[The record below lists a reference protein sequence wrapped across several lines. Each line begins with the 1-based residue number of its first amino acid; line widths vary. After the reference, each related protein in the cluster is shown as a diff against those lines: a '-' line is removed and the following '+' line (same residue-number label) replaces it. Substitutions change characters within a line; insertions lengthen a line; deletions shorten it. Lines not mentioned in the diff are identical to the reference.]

1 MPWFL
6 FINIKNYCN
15 FELATVKAVPTFV
28 PSKVTVPSL
37 DKIAFKVAFI
47 WDIWATKGAM
57 LIPPEGEA
65 PPSLLFDKAFA
76 APGAATRSSF
86 LDSSNNPPSLVE
98 T

>member
-47 WDIWATKGAM
+47 
-57 LIPPEGEA
+57 
-65 PPSLLFDKAFA
+65 
-76 APGAATRSSF
+76 
-86 LDSSNNPPSLVE
+86 
-98 T
+98 